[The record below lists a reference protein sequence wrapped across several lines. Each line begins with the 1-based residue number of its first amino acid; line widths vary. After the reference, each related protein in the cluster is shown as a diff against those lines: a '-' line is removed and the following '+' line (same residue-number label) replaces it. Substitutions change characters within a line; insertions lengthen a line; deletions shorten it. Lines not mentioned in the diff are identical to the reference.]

1 MQTALRKLA
10 EGSLK
15 IVARGLRGCGQ
26 QVCQLAQFA
35 FIGNQ
40 RVRRTVALALF
51 GEIGGELGEKGV
63 HGILA
68 TG

>member
-1 MQTALRKLA
+1 MQAALRKLA

-15 IVARGLRGCGQ
+15 IAARRLRGCGQ

-40 RVRRTVALALF
+40 RVRRAVALALF
-51 GEIGGELGEKGV
+51 GKIGGKLGEKRV